1 MGSNE
6 LIEQKI
12 KWKNKIRVVIAAF
25 RGKFFREPNSTELAH
40 WVAIFQADAD
50 FQRLLTEMTQAAAS
64 DQPLSGVANAGV
76 LSTVSATFDLCKPRL
91 AMDMYVL
98 SQSVKTGIYRV
109 CNELFPRLA
118 RSSRFEPRYFI
129 RHGFESNASD
139 YLSSRL
145 LPGSIHTSDELLPS
159 DDAEIFLSPFGVAPK
174 NWIEDKNVLHAH
186 IIYDLIAIRNPDY
199 FSLEAS
205 LEVSNI
211 ISSLNEHTVIFTIS
225 EFTKKDLLDYRP
237 DLKSDQITVIPLAA
251 GDNFIPCHSDTK
263 KHEVRQRYGIPSN
276 VPYIL
281 SLATLEIRKNLDN
294 VVKSFAC
301 YLKEHKDSNLHLV
314 LSGMSGWKLEQF
326 NQALAETADF
336 RDRIILTGFV
346 EDEDLPAL
354 YSDATCF
361 IYLSRYEGFGLPPLE
376 AMSCGTPVICSNNSS
391 LPEVVGDAGLM
402 FDADDITG
410 VARAI
415 KKIVSSNQYQEELSV
430 LGLERAKLF
439 NWDCCARMV
448 EDVLFRSYCMHLD
461 KKIKLAQNV
470 DKTASSILHAS
481 YMGYE
486 DGSKGPVFS
495 NLEKEYSN
503 NFSWP
508 IWIGRLPVAEGCL
521 RIEGGKRLL
530 GNFKFDS
537 VDKPLITYV
546 TVVRNN
552 AMTLERTIQSVQQQ
566 SYQNVE
572 HIIVDGKSTDGTLDV
587 ILRYS
592 NQLDYFVSEP
602 DCGLYDAL
610 NKAIPLARGQFI
622 CVLNSDDWLEP
633 NAAEIVV
640 KYASNLEINS
650 LLLTAAKVRDGKIVH
665 YWMPAFVNPGSYFL
679 CANDCHNGIYA
690 SRIAYE
696 KSGPYDSSYKIAA
709 DFKWI
714 MTCLDAGAVFT
725 YTKEATVN
733 YSLGGTSGD
742 FLQHSLECMR
752 VVQERFPFLT
762 QYEVSGLYHAFFV
775 FSSESNSYKL
785 DRPANITS
793 FLRDVFAKY
802 SNNSDFLSALGWAS
816 IVNLDHPIDRNQPD
830 VIVENNSDVFRT
842 QPTRIAFVDH
852 SFHSKTLSTD
862 FLPEIL
868 RRYGC
873 IVDYFWDGTWNDESS
888 VQWQAVQDY
897 DVVIMFQAFCPI
909 ENQYYRLIHPNVVFI
924 PMLDQFG
931 IWQGP
936 LFNLTSYWE
945 PFQGSKVLS
954 FSNAVHCM
962 LMGFGI
968 KSFFA
973 RYYPKVELENTV
985 PDSGLHGF
993 FWLRREEQIPWSTI
1007 LKLIGDTKFDSFH
1020 IHLANDPGSL
1030 KPALPTE
1037 KDVERHNITFS
1048 TWFEKKDDFNK
1059 IVGRANVFFAARME
1073 EGIGQSFLEAMAR
1086 GQCVVAPNEGTMN
1099 EYIIPGVN
1107 GLLYNSKS
1115 PEPIDFSHVNK
1126 IRLQGKEGA
1135 AYGRA
1140 LWENSEK
1147 NIVEFILSSS
1157 EMQYSE
1163 KYQHNFLNI

>member
-1 MGSNE
+1 MTKRSFNTISE
-6 LIEQKI
+6 LQKTHY
-12 KWKNKIRVVIAAF
+12 
-25 RGKFFREPNSTELAH
+25 EHLAH
-40 WVAIFQADAD
+40 LACNITQKYNENSEMLKPDELNNNPYKNAD
-50 FQRLLTEMTQAAAS
+50 FPIRL
-64 DQPLSGVANAGV
+64 
-76 LSTVSATFDLCKPRL
+76 DLYKPRL

-118 RSSRFEPRYFI
+118 QSSRFDPRYFI
-129 RHGFESNASD
+129 RHGFESGALD

-145 LPGSIHTSDELLPS
+145 LPGSIHTSNELSPS
-159 DDAEIFLSPFGVAPK
+159 DDAKIFLSPFGVAPP
-174 NWIEDKNVLHAH
+174 NWIEDKNVLQAH
-186 IIYDLIAIRNPDY
+186 IIYDLIAIRHPDY

-205 LEVSNI
+205 SEVSNI
-211 ISSLNEHTVIFTIS
+211 MASLNQDTVIFAIS

-251 GDNFIPCHSDTK
+251 GDSFRPCDSDSK
-263 KHEVRQRYGIPSN
+263 KQDVRQRYGIPSN
-276 VPYIL
+276 VPYVL
-281 SLATLEIRKNLDN
+281 SLATLEIRKNLDG
-294 VVKSFAC
+294 VVRSFVL
-301 YLKEHKDSNLHLV
+301 YLDENKNSDLHLV

-326 NQALAETADF
+326 NLALAEAANF

-346 EDEDLPAL
+346 EDDDLSAI
-354 YSDATCF
+354 YSDAACF

-402 FDADDITG
+402 FDADDIVG
-410 VARAI
+410 VARGI
-415 KKIVSSNQYQEELSV
+415 KQIVSSNQYREELSI

-439 NWDCCARMV
+439 NWDWCAKRV
-448 EDVLFRSYCMHLD
+448 EDVLFRSHCLHLD
-461 KKIKLAQNV
+461 KKIKSRNVLAN
-470 DKTASSILHAS
+470 SRSHAS
-481 YMGYE
+481 YIGYD

-495 NLEKEYSN
+495 SLKKGRSN
-503 NFSWP
+503 ISTWP
-508 IWIGRLPVAEGCL
+508 IWIDKLPVAEGVS
-521 RIEGGKRLL
+521 RVEGGKRLL
-530 GNFKFDS
+530 GNFKIDS
-537 VDKPLITYV
+537 VDYPLITYV

-552 AMTLERTIQSVQQQ
+552 AMTLERTIKSVQQQ
-566 SYQNVE
+566 KYHNVE
-572 HIIVDGKSTDGTLDV
+572 HIIVDGKSTDGTLDI
-587 ILRYS
+587 ILKYS
-592 NQLDYFVSEP
+592 DKLDYFVSEP
-602 DCGLYDAL
+602 DGGLYDAL
-610 NKAIPLARGQFI
+610 NKAIPLARGRFI

-633 NAAEIVV
+633 NATDIVV
-640 KYASNLEINS
+640 KYAGNLESNS
-650 LLLTAAKVRDGKIVH
+650 LLLTAAKVCDGEITH
-665 YWMPAFVNPGSYFL
+665 HWMPAFVNPGSYFL
-679 CANDCHNGIYA
+679 CANDCHNAIYA
-690 SRIAYE
+690 SKIAYE
-696 KSGPYDSSYKIAA
+696 KSGPYDGSYKIAA

-714 MTCLDAGAVFT
+714 MTCLDAGAIFT

-775 FSSESNSYKL
+775 FSSEDNSYESN
-785 DRPANITS
+785 RPANITS
-793 FLRDVFAKY
+793 FLREIFAKY
-802 SNNSDFLSALGWAS
+802 SDNSNFLNALGWAS
-816 IVNLDHPIDRNQPD
+816 IVNLDHPADRNHSD
-830 VIVENNSDVFRT
+830 TMLDNNSGVSKT
-842 QPTRIAFVDH
+842 TAPRIAFVDH

-868 RRYGC
+868 RRHGC
-873 IVDYFWDGTWNDESS
+873 IVDYFWDGAWNNEAS

-909 ENQYYRLIHPNVVFI
+909 EGQYYRHIHSNVVFI

-945 PFQGSKVLS
+945 PFQGSKILS
-954 FSNAVHCM
+954 FSNAIHCM

-973 RYYPKVELENTV
+973 RYYPQIPADDVV
-985 PDSGLHGF
+985 PGNGLHGF

-1007 LKLIGDTKFDSFH
+1007 KKLIGDTKFDSLH
-1020 IHLANDPGSL
+1020 IHLAHDPGT
-1030 KPALPTE
+1030 PEPIMPTE
-1037 KDVERHNITFS
+1037 EDIERHNITFS
-1048 TWFEKKDDFNK
+1048 TWFENKADFNN
-1059 IVGRANVFFAARME
+1059 IVNRANIFFAARME

-1107 GLLYNSKS
+1107 GLLYNPK
-1115 PEPIDFSHVNK
+1115 EPQHIDFSHVNK
-1126 IRLQGKEGA
+1126 IGLQAKEGA

-1140 LWENSEK
+1140 LWEISEK
-1147 NIVEFILSSS
+1147 DIVEFILSPS
-1157 EMQYSE
+1157 ETQYLG
-1163 KYQHNFLNI
+1163 KYQHNF

>member
-1 MGSNE
+1 MNKLCTHIDHRKNQMTKRSFNTISE
-6 LIEQKI
+6 LQRTHYE
-12 KWKNKIRVVIAAF
+12 R
-25 RGKFFREPNSTELAH
+25 LAH
-40 WVAIFQADAD
+40 LERRITSKYSENSEILKQDELDNNFSSTTSH
-50 FQRLLTEMTQAAAS
+50 FPIRL
-64 DQPLSGVANAGV
+64 
-76 LSTVSATFDLCKPRL
+76 DLYKPRL

-118 RSSRFEPRYFI
+118 QSFRFEPRYFI
-129 RHGFESNASD
+129 RHGFEPAALD

-145 LPGSIHTSDELLPS
+145 LPGSVHMSDEFSPS
-159 DDAEIFLSPFGVAPK
+159 DDAEIFLSPFGVAPQS
-174 NWIEDKNVLHAH
+174 WIEDKNVLQAH
-186 IIYDLIAIRNPDY
+186 IIYDLIAIRHPDY

-205 LEVSNI
+205 SEVRSI
-211 ISSLNEHTVIFTIS
+211 IASLNEHTVIFAIS

-251 GDNFIPCHSDTK
+251 GDNFRPCDSDSK
-263 KHEVRQRYGIPSN
+263 KQEVRQRYGIPSN
-276 VPYIL
+276 APYIL

-294 VVKSFAC
+294 VVKSFTC
-301 YLKEHKDSNLHLV
+301 YLKEHKESNLHLV

-326 NQALAETADF
+326 NKALAETADF
-336 RDRIILTGFV
+336 RNRIILTGFV

-354 YSDATCF
+354 YSDAVCF

-410 VARAI
+410 VATAI
-415 KKIVSSNQYQEELSV
+415 EQIVSSSQYREKLSL

-439 NWDCCARMV
+439 NWDCCTRVV
-448 EDVLFRSYCMHLD
+448 EDVLFRSYCLHLD
-461 KKIKLAQNV
+461 RKITLEKNV
-470 DKTASSILHAS
+470 CKTIGGVSHAS

-486 DGSKGPVFS
+486 DGSKGPIFS
-495 NLEKEYSN
+495 NLAKEYLNHS
-503 NFSWP
+503 SWP
-508 IWIGRLPVAEGCL
+508 IWIDRLPITEGCL
-521 RIEGGKRLL
+521 RIEGGARLL
-530 GNFKFDS
+530 GNFKCDS
-537 VDKPLITYV
+537 AENPLITYV

-552 AMTLERTIQSVQQQ
+552 VMTLERTIQSVQQQ
-566 SYQNVE
+566 CYRNVE

-592 NQLDYFVSEP
+592 GQLDYFVSEP
-602 DCGLYDAL
+602 DSGLYDAL
-610 NKAIPLARGQFI
+610 NKAIPLARGRFI

-633 NAAEIVV
+633 NAAEIVI
-640 KYASNLEINS
+640 KHMSNLEANG
-650 LLLTAAKVRDGKIVH
+650 LLLTAAKVRDKELVH
-665 YWMPAFVNPGSYFL
+665 YWNPAFVNPGSYFL

-690 SRIAYE
+690 SKIAYE

-714 MTCLDAGAVFT
+714 MTCLDAGAVFM

-762 QYEVSGLYHAFFV
+762 PNEVRGLYHSFFV
-775 FSSESNSYKL
+775 FSSVDNPYTL

-793 FLRDVFAKY
+793 FLREIFAKY
-802 SNNSDFLSALGWAS
+802 GGNLDFLNALGWAS
-816 IVNLDHPIDRNQPD
+816 IVNLDHPIDRNQPN
-830 VIVENNSDVFRT
+830 VVAENNSDIFKT
-842 QPTRIAFVDH
+842 QPVRIAFVDH

-862 FLPEIL
+862 FLPEVL

-873 IVDYFWDGTWNDESS
+873 VVDYFWDGTWNNEPS
-888 VQWQAVQDY
+888 VQWQEVQEY
-897 DVVIMFQAFCPI
+897 DVVIMFQAFCQI
-909 ENQYYRLIHPNVVFI
+909 ENQYYRRIHPNVVFI

-945 PFQGSKVLS
+945 VFQGSKVLC
-954 FSNAVHCM
+954 FSNALHCM
-962 LMGFGI
+962 LTGFGI
-968 KSFFA
+968 KSLFA
-973 RYYPKVELENTV
+973 RYYPKVQVDNV
-985 PDSGLHGF
+985 ISDSGLHGF
-993 FWLRREEQIPWSTI
+993 FWLRREEQISWSTI
-1007 LKLIGDTKFDSFH
+1007 RKLIGDTKFDSFH
-1020 IHLANDPGSL
+1020 IHLANDPGT
-1030 KPALPTE
+1030 PEPMLPTQE
-1037 KDVERHNITFS
+1037 DIDRHNITFS
-1048 TWFEKKDDFNK
+1048 TWFENKSDFNK
-1059 IVGRANVFFAARME
+1059 VVNRANVFFAARME

-1086 GQCVVAPNEGTMN
+1086 GQCVVAPDEGTMN

-1107 GLLYNSKS
+1107 GLLYNSKR
-1115 PEPIDFSHVNK
+1115 PESVDFSHVHK
-1126 IRLQGKEGA
+1126 IGLQAKEGA
-1135 AYGRA
+1135 AYGRV

-1147 NIVEFILSSS
+1147 YIVEYILSTS
-1157 EMQYSE
+1157 ETQYLG
-1163 KYQHNFLNI
+1163 KYQHNF